1 MGDSTHN
8 RFGTISGGTPAELV
22 EASTTIKQEPLD
34 EDASHSQSKEPSTA
48 TFQEA
53 SSSNCSSR
61 DPLAEEIE
69 FGETGISFQ
78 NAFFNVVGNEIKTEN
93 IIADE
98 IEDNSDIVGSSTKR
112 RKTCD
117 EDSGDEL
124 GAARS
129 SRQSIVPMSTNKFS
143 HVWLHFIIQGKGAK
157 CRYCGKF
164 ISMSN
169 RSTSNL
175 KRHMKTLHP
184 SIPIHRAATMEATSS
199 TSKDEITTL
208 EPGTSK
214 NLKSH
219 PTLYSNIVRNAD
231 SAHTAKKPPTPQP
244 SKSSAPMNGQG
255 AENCT
260 YVIEVLNNAPNVA
273 TEQTQPKERLKVLT
287 PNILNCNMKAKY
299 STNTASS
306 SIKQAPVTKHD
317 TPNTKNCAHCACFDK
332 FVTEHNRK
340 VDQFLVKQQKIVNDM
355 FKAHRSIMDKL
366 QQIETN
372 LANQTNRL
380 EVRHEQEQTG
390 ELTHSPAD
398 ANEFVQLPEYAFEMR
413 HIQHQ
418 AEPHQHMGEYPE
430 EVQLFSFSRMESEEE
445 LIEFEKRLSDSEYFK
460 EAYNWLNSLI
470 TETNCGNRML
480 AALDLLFDKVFVN
493 MCSWTGRGRGNTQ
506 KAPIRCRRN
515 LLQLFKVIGSTRK
528 AIVSRTDVEVFFIK
542 KLKQSKQRLN
552 MQGFR
557 KPTCHIKRVHIV
569 E

>member
-129 SRQSIVPMSTNKFS
+129 SRQS
-143 HVWLHFIIQGKGAK
+143 
-157 CRYCGKF
+157 
-164 ISMSN
+164 
-169 RSTSNL
+169 
-175 KRHMKTLHP
+175 
-184 SIPIHRAATMEATSS
+184 
-199 TSKDEITTL
+199 
-208 EPGTSK
+208 
-214 NLKSH
+214 
-219 PTLYSNIVRNAD
+219 TLYSNIVRNAD